1 MLRKFI
7 NSFVSILLLLPV
19 FTGASTSFAPID
31 HDPPSFQKPC
41 DMDDCDMDDCNPNM
55 PKCPLCPSSNSSIQ
69 LVRQE
74 VADDLPTPISS
85 FVLFTPGTLSD
96 QGFIKTIFHPP
107 IYIQKPLISWI
118 EIFPLIFFLRAGGEL
133 EGYLKRFPEELWKNL
148 QKRFRESSSPWGWP
162 SSYSLLLPSFP
173 ALELSSPSNRR

>member
-55 PKCPLCPSSNSSIQ
+55 PKCPLCPSSNSFVQ
-69 LVRQE
+69 LFGQE
-74 VADDLPTPISS
+74 LADYLPTPTSS
-85 FVLFTPGTLSD
+85 FIVLTLGTLSD
-96 QGFIKTIFHPP
+96 QGFVRRIFHPP
-107 IYIQKPLISWI
+107 TSIL
-118 EIFPLIFFLRAGGEL
+118 
-133 EGYLKRFPEELWKNL
+133 
-148 QKRFRESSSPWGWP
+148 
-162 SSYSLLLPSFP
+162 
-173 ALELSSPSNRR
+173 